1 MQRKGSTQHYFL
13 SWSISCLVYHHQRHH
28 VGERLSAN
36 DGASTSRLL
45 VTLLNTQHSQQ
56 ENLKTRPKYLEI
68 FSSSEARSRWCW
80 QRTTTCHCPLSSR
93 PAALLLLLLRL
104 LYTSPCCCCCICC
117 SRTQQCLSYRL
128 SQSSAAVDIQC
139 IP

>member
-80 QRTTTCHCPLSSR
+80 QRATTCHCPLSSR
-93 PAALLLLLLRL
+93 PAALLLLLL
-104 LYTSPCCCCCICC
+104 YTSRCCCCICC

-128 SQSSAAVDIQC
+128 SQSSATVDIQC